1 MTAPA
6 ENIEDLISQIEADES
21 NAATAVDSID
31 ASFSELAGVSSEELQ
46 KFLEEQV
53 GMNPDEGVQGTFVSV
68 VVTPATH
75 C

>member
-1 MTAPA
+1 MAASTP
-6 ENIEDLISQIEADES
+6 NIEELIDQIKADEANS
-21 NAATAVDSID
+21 AATVDSID

>member
-1 MTAPA
+1 MTAPTPD
-6 ENIEDLISQIEADES
+6 IEELIDQLKADEANS
-21 NAATAVDSID
+21 AATVDSID

>member
-1 MTAPA
+1 MEAPA
-6 ENIEDLISQIEADES
+6 PNIEELIDQIQADEANS
-21 NAATAVDSID
+21 ATTVDSID
-31 ASFSELAGVSSEELQ
+31 ASFSELAGVSAEELQ
-46 KFLEEQV
+46 TFLEEQV

>member
-1 MTAPA
+1 MTASTP
-6 ENIEDLISQIEADES
+6 NIEELIDQIKADEANS
-21 NAATAVDSID
+21 ATTVDSID

-53 GMNPDEGVQGTFVSV
+53 GLNPDEGVQGTFVSV

>member
-6 ENIEDLISQIEADES
+6 QNIEELISQIQADES
-21 NAATAVDSID
+21 NTAAAVDSID